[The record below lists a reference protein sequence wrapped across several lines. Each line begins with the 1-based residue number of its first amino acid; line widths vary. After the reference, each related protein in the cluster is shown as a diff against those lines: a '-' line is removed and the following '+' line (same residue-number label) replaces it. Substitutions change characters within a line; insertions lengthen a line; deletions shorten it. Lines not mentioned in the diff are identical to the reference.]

1 MDCEIQK
8 PLERTAK
15 EAREEFIRTQ
25 AVLILRNLLVSLRS
39 ETVISPVNDLN
50 Q

>member
-1 MDCEIQK
+1 MDCEIEK
-8 PLERTAK
+8 PLEGTAK
-15 EAREEFIRTQ
+15 EAREEYIRKQ

-39 ETVISPVNDLN
+39 ESVVAPVNNLN

>member
-1 MDCEIQK
+1 MDCEIEK
-8 PLERTAK
+8 PLEGTAK
-15 EAREEFIRTQ
+15 EAREEYIRQQ

-39 ETVISPVNDLN
+39 ETMVSPVHDLN